1 MNATNASPQYRQV
14 ADTLRRRILNG
25 EYREGDIIPTAAELE
40 KLFSVSNITIRKA
53 LAILSDEGWVAGQ
66 RGVGTI
72 VKSSE
77 PDQRVKIAVSGNF
90 AQWVDTASG
99 KSLPVEQKILDI
111 SVIRPA
117 PARVAAIL
125 GVTAGAPLW
134 TMRRLRWISGNV
146 VSYHLN
152 YGLPHRL
159 GRIDERKMA
168 NNRNFVDVMRKDLGI
183 ELHRMDQLVEATVAD
198 RDLAE
203 LLEAQFGDPVF
214 FVENVYSDKNDD
226 VAAVTHL
233 YLRGDHYA
241 YQTTMTLDD
250 WVGPPGDLQ

>member
-1 MNATNASPQYRQV
+1 MSATNASPQYRQV

-72 VKSSE
+72 VKSSA
-77 PDQRVKIAVSGNF
+77 PDHRVKIAVSGNF
-90 AQWVDTASG
+90 AQWVDSASG

-125 GVTAGAPLW
+125 GVATGAPLW
-134 TMRRLRWISGNV
+134 TMRRLRWIAGNV

-168 NNRNFVDVMRKDLGI
+168 NNRNFIDVLRTDLGI

-214 FVENVYSDKNDD
+214 FVENVYSDADGEI
-226 VAAVTHL
+226 AAVTHL

-241 YQTTMTLDD
+241 YQTSMTLDD
-250 WVGPPGDLQ
+250 VTAPEDQLQ